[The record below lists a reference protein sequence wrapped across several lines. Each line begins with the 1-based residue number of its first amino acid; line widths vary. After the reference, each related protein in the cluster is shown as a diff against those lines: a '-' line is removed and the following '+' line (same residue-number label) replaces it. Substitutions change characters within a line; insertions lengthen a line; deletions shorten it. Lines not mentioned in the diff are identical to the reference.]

1 MYIFHNF
8 VFTNFSDPVI
18 IYKCMFT
25 FSYNVFLFI
34 LILQAEGIELN
45 TRPNKNY
52 HSYFS
57 CCHWHVTSLA
67 TDNYSTVVALKVY
80 NSIYKY
86 DFICFRENFLDSLFE
101 FDNKNLMLEGYN
113 LIRSDRPNNIKR
125 SNVCIYYKE
134 SLPLRLVDITSLPEC
149 LVCEVTIQ
157 NKRGYVAVMY
167 RSPSQSS
174 IEIEFFLSGFEDML
188 SSILF
193 SQSHNL
199 LLFQVTRM
207 PDHQYCGQTTLLT
220 LMLP

>member
-1 MYIFHNF
+1 M
-8 VFTNFSDPVI
+8 TN
-18 IYKCMFT
+18 
-25 FSYNVFLFI
+25 
-34 LILQAEGIELN
+34 
-45 TRPNKNY
+45 
-52 HSYFS
+52 
-57 CCHWHVTSLA
+57 LA
-67 TDNYSTVVALKVY
+67 TDNYSTVVALKAC

-113 LIRSDRPNNIKR
+113 LIRSDHPSNIKR
-125 SNVCIYYKE
+125 SNVCIYYKKP
-134 SLPLRLVDITSLPEC
+134 LPLRLVDITSLPEC

-157 NKRGYVAVMY
+157 NKKGYVAVMY

-199 LLFQVTRM
+199 LLF
-207 PDHQYCGQTTLLT
+207 
-220 LMLP
+220 